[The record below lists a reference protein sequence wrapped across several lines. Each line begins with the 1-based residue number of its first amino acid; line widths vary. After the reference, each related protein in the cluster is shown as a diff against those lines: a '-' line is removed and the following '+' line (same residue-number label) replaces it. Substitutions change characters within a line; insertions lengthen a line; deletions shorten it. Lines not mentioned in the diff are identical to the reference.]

1 MPDQDPSPSLV
12 FHPSAR
18 RIVRFGAFRMDL
30 TDGTLWRGGEEIRL
44 PPRALALLQYLVERA
59 GRVVSKQAL
68 MDAAWKDAHV
78 SETSLT
84 EAIGVIR
91 QTLGDDPQQ
100 PQFVQ
105 TVHRRGYR
113 FVAPIAIDG
122 TPTLDFRPSI
132 AAPTEVEKPRPPRR
146 RATGL
151 LAGALAVAVLAGA
164 AALLWFA
171 PWRRSVERVT
181 RATITLPADQAPAP
195 GLNAHPVVALSP
207 DGDRIVYTAGST
219 GSYELFLRRMDQFEA
234 TPIPG
239 TRGGHGPF
247 FSPDGRSVAYF
258 QDGMLKR
265 VSLDGGDVSSIA
277 PAQTGFGGTWLDDGS
292 IVFAPEATG
301 GLMRV
306 AASGGTPTPLPRP
319 TLGCGYRWPSAAADG
334 DTIIATRWPSS
345 VLAAAV
351 VAISLKHG
359 TERVIAERATFGR
372 YVPTGHVVF
381 LRKGELHATPFDLT
395 AGAGESRTVLSDVM
409 TGVTGAGQF
418 GFSPAGTLLYLPDAP
433 ERTSRLLAIVDRQGR
448 VTDLPMQARPFQ
460 NISTCG
466 ERFAVTI
473 NERGSS
479 DVAVGR
485 LDRSTLSRLTSD
497 GLNVEPVWTPDCQT
511 LAFSSS
517 RTGVMNIYT
526 RPADGSGE
534 AQRLV
539 ESPHTAAAGS
549 WTPDGNRLLYWQV
562 GGDTRADVWILD
574 RETGRRRPLV
584 ATRAMEMMP
593 RASPDGRRFVYE
605 SNESGRFEIYVG
617 WLDRSGRVQVSSE
630 GGAWPAWSV
639 DGREIYYLQSRAIMR
654 VRMPDDAEGAPGDPE
669 QVFTHPDLVT
679 FRPTPTGFLIV
690 RRTAEHLPLT
700 KLNLVVNWFAEL
712 QRQSP

>member
-1 MPDQDPSPSLV
+1 MADQDPSPSLV

-18 RIVRFGAFRMDL
+18 RVVRFDAFRMDL
-30 TDGTLWRGGEEIRL
+30 TDGTLWRGDDEIRL
-44 PPRALALLQYLVERA
+44 PPRALALLQYLIERA

-68 MDAAWKDAHV
+68 MDAVWKDAHV

-84 EAIGVIR
+84 EAIGVLR

-100 PQFVQ
+100 PRFVQ

-113 FVAPIAIDG
+113 FVAPIAAG
-122 TPTLDFRPSI
+122 PSTELRV
-132 AAPTEVEKPRPPRR
+132 AAQSQAPETASQGRR
-146 RATGL
+146 FGVFGFVVTVVVVAL
-151 LAGALAVAVLAGA
+151 VLGAAVLLWSRPWQRA
-164 AALLWFA
+164 A
-171 PWRRSVERVT
+171 ERVT
-181 RATITLPADQAPAP
+181 RASITLPPEQAPAP
-195 GLNAHPVVALSP
+195 GLNAHPVVAVSP
-207 DGDRIVYTAGST
+207 DGARIVYTAGST

-258 QDGMLKR
+258 QGGMLKR
-265 VSLDGGDVSSIA
+265 VSLDGGDITPIA

-301 GLMRV
+301 GLMKV

-319 TLGCGYRWPSAAADG
+319 TLGCGYRWPSAAPDG

-351 VAISLKHG
+351 VAISIKNG

-372 YVPTGHVVF
+372 YVPTGHIVF
-381 LRKGELHATPFDLT
+381 LRKGELHATPFDRS
-395 AGAGESRTVLSDVM
+395 AGAGESRTILADVM

-433 ERTSRLLAIVDRQGR
+433 ERTHRLLSIVDRQGR
-448 VTDLPMQARPFQ
+448 TTDLPMQGRPFQ

-479 DVAVGR
+479 DISIGR
-485 LDRSTLSRLTSD
+485 LDRTTLSRLTSD
-497 GLNVEPVWTPDCQT
+497 GLNVEPVWTPDCET

-517 RTGVMNIYT
+517 RSGVMNIFT

-534 AQRLV
+534 AERLV

-562 GGDTRADVWILD
+562 GGETRADVWILD

-584 ATRAMEMMP
+584 ATRAMELMP

-605 SNESGRFEIYVG
+605 SDESGRYEVYVG
-617 WLDRSGRVQVSSE
+617 WLDRGGRVQVSSE
-630 GGAWPAWSV
+630 GGTWPAWSV

-654 VRMPDDAEGAPGDPE
+654 VRMPDDTDGAPGDPE

-712 QRQSP
+712 QRQIP